1 MNLKGFCIYHR
12 ADFDKGLTEEQ
23 RQKLLN
29 HHVERLIVSKSFYN
43 FTDSLSFWRFD
54 LYNRLY
60 LDPNVI
66 AVVYPSKFF
75 IMQSMS

>member
-29 HHVERLIVSKSFYN
+29 HHVKRLIVSKS
-43 FTDSLSFWRFD
+43 
-54 LYNRLY
+54 
-60 LDPNVI
+60 
-66 AVVYPSKFF
+66 AE
-75 IMQSMS
+75 